1 MDYQGVRSASINRHL
16 HDSICVIVWARSKK
30 CQYLMR
36 YIELE
41 ISGYQFDDYVFQL
54 SIFLKFQVHAVKIT
68 KRKVCPS
75 LISVRPKPGIDIGN
89 QTKVQFRYRYQSR
102 YFFLKLKLFFQIFFS
117 TFPFFL
123 MFSHFLGGNYK
134 FYKLENKPK
143 SSKII

>member
-1 MDYQGVRSASINRHL
+1 MGPPTIGSVIIHREMDYQGVRSASINRHL

-75 LISVRPKPGIDIGN
+75 LISVRPKPSIDIGN

-102 YFFLKLKLFFQIFFS
+102 YFFLKLKLFFQIFF
-117 TFPFFL
+117 FH
-123 MFSHFLGGNYK
+123 FSIFSYVFTFLGG
-134 FYKLENKPK
+134 
-143 SSKII
+143 I

>member
-1 MDYQGVRSASINRHL
+1 MGPPTIGSVIIHREMDYQGVRSASINRHL

-102 YFFLKLKLFFQIFFS
+102 YFFLKLKLFFQIFF
-117 TFPFFL
+117 FPLFHFFL
-123 MFSHFLGGNYK
+123 CFHISWG
-134 FYKLENKPK
+134 
-143 SSKII
+143 I

>member
-89 QTKVQFRYRYQSR
+89 QIKVQFRYRYQSR

-123 MFSHFLGGNYK
+123 MFSHFLGGYK
-134 FYKLENKPK
+134 FYELENKPK

>member
-1 MDYQGVRSASINRHL
+1 MEYITLGPPTIGSVIIHREMDYQGVRSASINRHL
-16 HDSICVIVWARSKK
+16 HDSICVIVWARPKK

-68 KRKVCPS
+68 KRKLCTI

-89 QTKVQFRYRYQSR
+89 QTKVQFRYRYQNS
-102 YFFLKLKLFFQIFFS
+102 IFFS
-117 TFPFFL
+117 
-123 MFSHFLGGNYK
+123 K
-134 FYKLENKPK
+134 NKT
-143 SSKII
+143 SKIF

>member
-16 HDSICVIVWARSKK
+16 HDSICVIVWERPKK

-68 KRKVCPS
+68 NRKVCPS
-75 LISVRPKPGIDIGN
+75 LISVRPKPSIDIGN

-123 MFSHFLGGNYK
+123 MFSHFLGDIS
-134 FYKLENKPK
+134 FISL
-143 SSKII
+143 KINLNLQK

>member
-1 MDYQGVRSASINRHL
+1 MGPPTIGSVIIHREMDYQGVRSASINRHL
-16 HDSICVIVWARSKK
+16 HDSICVIVWARPKK

-75 LISVRPKPGIDIGN
+75 LISVRPKPGIDIRN
-89 QTKVQFRYRYQSR
+89 QTKVQFWYRYQSR
-102 YFFLKLKLFFQIFFS
+102 NFFLKLKLFFQIFFFS
-117 TFPFFL
+117 IFPYVFT
-123 MFSHFLGGNYK
+123 FLGG
-134 FYKLENKPK
+134 
-143 SSKII
+143 I

>member
-54 SIFLKFQVHAVKIT
+54 SIFLKFQVLAVKIS
-68 KRKVCPS
+68 KRKLCPS
-75 LISVRPKPGIDIGN
+75 LISVPPKPGIDIGN
-89 QTKVQFRYRYQSR
+89 QTKVQFRYRFQSR
-102 YFFLKLKLFFQIFFS
+102 NFFLKLKLFFQIFF
-117 TFPFFL
+117 FPFFH
-123 MFSHFLGGNYK
+123 FSLCFHISWGDISFISL
-134 FYKLENKPK
+134 
-143 SSKII
+143 KINLNLQI